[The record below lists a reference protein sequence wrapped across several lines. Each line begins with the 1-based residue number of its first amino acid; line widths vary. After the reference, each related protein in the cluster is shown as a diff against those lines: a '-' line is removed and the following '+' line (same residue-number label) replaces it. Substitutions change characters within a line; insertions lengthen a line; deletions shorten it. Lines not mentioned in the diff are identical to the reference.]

1 MKPKP
6 FASFAV
12 GQVIEWRRTVS
23 AADLDA
29 FRSLSGDENPL
40 HHDAAFAR
48 SLGFKD
54 RVAYGALSMAFVSR
68 LIGNDVP
75 GPGAV
80 WLSQNVRFEAPL
92 YPGDAVLVRAKV
104 KAKNEA
110 LRALTLE
117 LEVLKDAGGRAVAGE
132 AVVAEAGAP
141 AEGGRHAAGEA
152 LVTLP
157 ATAGEPPLEGVALV
171 TGSSRGIGAATAEA
185 LAARGLK
192 VAVNYRSD
200 EKAAAVVVERL
211 AKAGAEA
218 RAFRQDC
225 GDPAGACALFEAVEK
240 AFGRVD
246 VLVHNAA
253 PGVDAKPLGKMGAE
267 DLRRQLSASVEAGLE
282 FARRAAPGMKARGFG
297 RLVFIGS
304 SAAIGVPPTGWTAYV
319 TAKAALLGLSRSLAV
334 ELGPDGITSN
344 VVSPS
349 LVPTD
354 LWKGLTENQLRA
366 MALRAPTRRLT
377 LAEDVGRVVAF
388 LAGAGGGQ
396 VNGAE
401 LPVTGGEA
409 MR

>member
-12 GQVIEWRRTVS
+12 GQVVEWRRTVD

-29 FRSLSGDENPL
+29 FRRLSGDENPL

-54 RVAYGALSMAFVSR
+54 RVAYGALSMAFLSR

-80 WLSQNVRFEAPL
+80 WLSQNVRFESPL
-92 YPGDAVLVRAKV
+92 YPGESVLVRAKV
-104 KAKNEA
+104 KAKNDA

-117 LEVLKDAGGRAVAGE
+117 IEVLKDAGGRAVAGE
-132 AVVAEAGAP
+132 AVVAEAGP
-141 AEGGRHAAGEA
+141 AVDGGRHAAGEA

-157 ATAGEPPLEGVALV
+157 ASAQEVPLDGVALV
-171 TGSSRGIGAATAEA
+171 TGSGRGIGAAVAAA
-185 LAARGLK
+185 LASRGLK
-192 VAVNYRSD
+192 VAVNYRTD
-200 EKAAAVVVERL
+200 GDA
-211 AKAGAEA
+211 AKAVASRIEASGGAA
-218 RAFRQDC
+218 RLFQEDC
-225 GDPAGACALFEAVEK
+225 GDADGAGRLFDAVERS
-240 AFGRVD
+240 FGRLD

-253 PGVDAKPLGKMGAE
+253 PGVDAKPLARTTTG
-267 DLRRQLSASVEAGLE
+267 DLRRQLAASVEAGLE
-282 FARRAAPGMKARGFG
+282 LARRASVGMKSRGFG

-304 SAAIGVPPTGWTAYV
+304 SAAIGAPPSGWTAYV
-319 TAKAALLGLSRSLAV
+319 SAKAALLGLSRSLAV

-377 LAEDVGRVVAF
+377 LAEDVARTVAF
-388 LAGAGGGQ
+388 LAGPGGAQ
-396 VNGAE
+396 INGAE
-401 LPVTGGEA
+401 IPVTGGEA